1 MKRAVVLDARYR
13 MSLPVIR
20 SLGSKN
26 IQTDACDLNTTP
38 RAKSL
43 GFYSRYTN
51 NCYSLPSP
59 DDENYIEKLKEICS
73 ADSPVLLPC
82 GIDSLI
88 EITKKQDEVSS
99 FAHIAVPSYENF
111 RLANDKSAL
120 MEFAS
125 NIGIPTP
132 YTTTLLKNETVDE
145 LSERITYPVVIK
157 YREGELLK
165 LDPQN
170 RYKIIRDK
178 DAFKLEFLRMHN
190 AQAYPLVQ
198 QYIEDDGFGVSAV
211 FDKNHEPL
219 EIFCHHRLREYPIS
233 GGPSSMCE
241 SYWDD
246 TLVSHA
252 VKLLKAL
259 KWTGVAMVEFKGDY
273 LMEIN
278 PRFWGSMALAPLSGC
293 NVPYALYRAALGEC
307 SNGDVSPNYK
317 IGRKMHFL
325 LQDTLAVASYF
336 KRDKKLS
343 LLFGYLGDLLNPN
356 VSDGVWSFRDIKSSV
371 QYFKQALR
379 KTDKI
384 VR

>member
-59 DDENYIEKLKEICS
+59 DDETYIEKLKEICS
-73 ADSPVLLPC
+73 NDKPVLLPC

-88 EITKKQDEVSS
+88 EITKNQNIVSE

-120 MEFAS
+120 MDFADS
-125 NIGIPTP
+125 IGIPTP
-132 YTTTLLKNETVDE
+132 KTTTLKNDESIDE
-145 LSERITYPVVIK
+145 LATRLTFPVVIK

-170 RYKIIRDK
+170 RYKIVY
-178 DAFKLEFLRMHN
+178 DADSFKETFSKMHA
-190 AQAYPLVQ
+190 AQPFPLVQ
-198 QYIEDDGFGVSAV
+198 QYIEGDGFGVSAV
-211 FDKNHEPL
+211 FDKNHEPI

-252 VKLLKAL
+252 IKLLKAL
-259 KWTGVAMVEFKGDY
+259 NWTGVAMVEFKGNY

-278 PRFWGSMALAPLSGC
+278 PRFWGSLALAPLSGC
-293 NVPYALYRAALGEC
+293 NIPYALYRAALGETN
-307 SNGDVSPNYK
+307 SATPAPHYK
-317 IGRKMHFL
+317 IGKKMQFI
-325 LQDTLAVASYF
+325 LQDTLSVMSHF
-336 KRDKKLS
+336 KRSKKLS
-343 LLFGYLGDLLNPN
+343 LLFKYLGDLLNPN
-356 VSDGVWSFRDIKSSV
+356 VSDGVWTIRDIKSSV

>member
-20 SLGSKN
+20 ALGKEN
-26 IQTDACDLNTTP
+26 VPTDAADLSTTP
-38 RAKSL
+38 YAKSL
-43 GFYSRYTN
+43 GFYSRYVN
-51 NCYSLPSP
+51 NCFSLPSP
-59 DDENYIEKLKEICS
+59 DAENYIEKLKEICKG
-73 ADSPVLLPC
+73 DKPVLLPC

-88 EITKKQDEVSS
+88 EITKKQEEVSK
-99 FAHIAVPSYENF
+99 FAHIAVPSYDSF
-111 RLANDKSAL
+111 KLANDKSAL
-120 MEFAS
+120 MDFAEKL
-125 NIGIPTP
+125 GIPTP
-132 YTTTLLKNETVDE
+132 KTTTLGDGESIDE
-145 LSERITYPVVIK
+145 LAKRLTFPVVIK

-170 RYKIIRDK
+170 RYKIVC
-178 DAFKLEFLRMHN
+178 DADTFKEAFLKMHE

-198 QYIEDDGFGVSAV
+198 QYIEGDGFGVSAV
-211 FDKNHEPL
+211 FDKNHEPI

-278 PRFWGSMALAPLSGC
+278 PRFWGSLALAPLSGC
-293 NVPYALYRAALGEC
+293 NIPYALYRAALGEC

-317 IGRKMHFL
+317 IGRKMHFI